1 MPVKI
6 KRNLE
11 IHQRDLFG
19 KDVALFAA
27 ELDGLEK
34 CKES

>member
-6 KRNLE
+6 KRHLE
-11 IHQRDLFG
+11 IHYTDLFG

-34 CKES
+34 CEES